1 MFGKRVLL
9 ADPDQDYRKRL
20 KDLLTQHGYLVAAET
35 EDSQST
41 LQAAFQTEPDIII
54 MEAKLPGSKGL
65 EIARV
70 IEEHH
75 LAPVVLITSQN
86 DRDIIEEAKFSAV
99 LGYLLKPVD
108 ETSLIPTLEMAMG
121 IFKRLTRLSK
131 ENKSLKK
138 ELEERKLIEKAKCLL
153 IEKKGFSEATAHR
166 HLQKLSMDRCCS
178 LAKIAQLVI
187 NSLSKG

>member
-9 ADPDQDYRKRL
+9 ADPDIDYRKRL